1 MYKNVMSG
9 IPGIEFYPIVALLLF
24 FGFFV
29 AVVAWFFYVGRSPA
43 GKKKLETISRQP
55 LEEDVYPVPENIT
68 ISSLV

>member
-29 AVVAWFFYVGRSPA
+29 GVIAWFFLADRNRLDV
-43 GKKKLETISRQP
+43 ISRLP
-55 LEEDVYPVPENIT
+55 LEEDVNHKGPIASTTFNT
-68 ISSLV
+68 IA

>member
-29 AVVAWFFYVGRSPA
+29 CLVAWFFLA
-43 GKKKLETISRQP
+43 DGKKLDVISRQP
-55 LEEDVYPVPENIT
+55 LEEDVT
-68 ISSLV
+68 HKSSSFSGSFSTAR

>member
-29 AVVAWFFYVGRSPA
+29 AVIAWFVYA
-43 GKKKLETISRQP
+43 GSSKGKRKLEAIARQP
-55 LEEDVYPVPENIT
+55 LEEDVFPVSKKVT
-68 ISSLV
+68 ISPLA